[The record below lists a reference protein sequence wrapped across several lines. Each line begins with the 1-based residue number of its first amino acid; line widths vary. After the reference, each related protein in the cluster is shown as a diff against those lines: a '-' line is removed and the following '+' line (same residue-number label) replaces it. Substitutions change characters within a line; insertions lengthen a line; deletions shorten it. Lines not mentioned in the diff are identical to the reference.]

1 MFPFSSRTRG
11 TAAERAAA
19 GTVSRRPERRST
31 VGRAR
36 RAADQK
42 SGGYC
47 LATAPRH
54 RRRGSIIVAVLAFI
68 VLFSFIVLAFQQ
80 EALSKIRYSGLFQH
94 RDDLRAQAF
103 STLEATLAVINAL
116 REIDGG
122 LYAPVQGWGNPRRFL
137 DLPEED
143 GIRLSVTVTDESGR
157 IPLRDVEYETLIR
170 VFEYLELD
178 MLEGQTLADTL
189 LDWMD
194 EDDEARIRG
203 FDGDDYLRLNPPYR
217 PRNAPLRTWDEL
229 ELVYGYRDAF
239 WDEDGNAKPQ
249 LRRFRNLF
257 SLDHTDPV
265 NVNTASQ
272 DVLAVLHELNAVDA
286 YMIQDYR
293 AGADGQLGTAED
305 RPIRSRDELFF
316 PTRSRLAG
324 YESSLLRVE
333 VEARRGE
340 ARFLLSA
347 LVRWRGADPGAGG
360 STRGRDAVSS
370 PDRSQARED
379 RRAGDARGTART
391 ARGDSARLGYPF
403 EVVHLIENRRM

>member
-1 MFPFSSRTRG
+1 MSPFSKRRTNRIPRVRAAARLFRGKRTRG
-11 TAAERAAA
+11 H
-19 GTVSRRPERRST
+19 PE
-31 VGRAR
+31 
-36 RAADQK
+36 
-42 SGGYC
+42 
-47 LATAPRH
+47 
-54 RRRGSIIVAVLAFI
+54 RRRGSVIVAVLAFI

-94 RDDLRAQAF
+94 RDDLRSQAF

-143 GIRLSVTVTDESGR
+143 GVRLGVTVTDESGR
-157 IPLRDVEYETLIR
+157 IPMRGVEYDTLIR
-170 VFEYLELD
+170 VFELLEFD

-203 FDGDDYLRLNPPYR
+203 FDGDDYLRLDPPHR

-229 ELVYGYRDAF
+229 ELIYGYRDAF
-239 WDEDGNAKPQ
+239 WDDDGNAKPE

-265 NVNTASQ
+265 NVNTAPV
-272 DVLAVLHELNAVDA
+272 DVLTVLHDLNVVDA

-293 AGADGQLGTAED
+293 AGADGVLGTEED
-305 RPIRSRDELFF
+305 RPIRDRDELFF
-316 PTRSRLAG
+316 PTRSNLAG
-324 YESSLLRVE
+324 YQSTLLRVE

-347 LVRWRGADPGAGG
+347 LVRWRGADPGAGRTTG
-360 STRGRDAVSS
+360 GREPTR
-370 PDRSQARED
+370 PDRAQARED

-391 ARGDSARLGYPF
+391 ARGESARLGYPF
-403 EVVHLIENRRM
+403 EIVHLIENRRM